1 MGSAEWKK
9 RGDRRGFDRIFGRR
23 ALLRPSRPEPWE
35 GWHGDCCPQTME
47 GLGTSGFLHCAG
59 DWFAALWVFG
69 TPPDALGCSIFV
81 TSECDEIAA
90 DARPAHQRPCGSRW
104 GGSYLGTPPGALG
117 CPIFVT
123 SECDENV
130 TFFRLRGC
138 GRSGILPAHQRGE
151 AFVLPAAQVV
161 GGKGSSPGTIPDRGF
176 EMERTE

>member
-1 MGSAEWKK
+1 MATRTGSPAPKVSSHRWPEDGMRGRFFDRTFSIADWGVGSAEWKK
-9 RGDRRGFDRIFGRR
+9 RGDRRGVDRIFGRR

-47 GLGTSGFLHCAG
+47 GLGLSGFLHCAC
-59 DWFAALWVFG
+59 DWFAARWVFG
-69 TPPDALGCSIFV
+69 TSPDALGCPNFV
-81 TSECDEIAA
+81 TS
-90 DARPAHQRPCGSRW
+90 
-104 GGSYLGTPPGALG
+104 
-117 CPIFVT
+117 F
-123 SECDENV
+123 CDENV

-138 GRSGILPAHQRGE
+138 GRSGILPTHRRGE